1 MENDRRR
8 EPWNRFAEHPIERTQ
23 CLPPWRRL
31 GANAFRRNEG
41 SWAWIERI
49 IGTFFR
55 DLHLRHGPRGLTPH
69 YYRWSYGLS
78 TLVFIVFPDALTQG
92 FTGDDPNMKFL
103 FGLRRAGL

>member
-1 MENDRRR
+1 MKGRGRGFSGLLGR
-8 EPWNRFAEHPIERTQ
+8 SFATCI
-23 CLPPWRRL
+23 
-31 GANAFRRNEG
+31 F
-41 SWAWIERI
+41 
-49 IGTFFR
+49 GT
-55 DLHLRHGPRGLTPH
+55 GPRGLTPH